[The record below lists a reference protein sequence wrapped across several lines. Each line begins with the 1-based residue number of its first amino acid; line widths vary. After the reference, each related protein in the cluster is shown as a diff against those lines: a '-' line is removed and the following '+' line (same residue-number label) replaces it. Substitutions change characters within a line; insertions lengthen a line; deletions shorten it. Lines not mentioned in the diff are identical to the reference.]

1 MTKCEFTSLKEGDKV
16 RIVSEWPEDN
26 SAYENDQGLMD
37 CWLGKIMTIDY
48 APRGGDSFASCVEDA
63 GRWGWNRFAIDCIL
77 PAVEPVGIEVL
88 I

>member
-1 MTKCEFTSLKEGDKV
+1 MTKYEFTSLKEGDKV
-16 RIVSEWPEDN
+16 RIVSEWPEDG

-48 APRGGDSFASCVEDA
+48 APGEDEEFAYCVEDA
-63 GRWGWNRFAIDCIL
+63 GRWCWSRFALDSKVYANPI
-77 PAVEPVGIEVL
+77 GIEEM